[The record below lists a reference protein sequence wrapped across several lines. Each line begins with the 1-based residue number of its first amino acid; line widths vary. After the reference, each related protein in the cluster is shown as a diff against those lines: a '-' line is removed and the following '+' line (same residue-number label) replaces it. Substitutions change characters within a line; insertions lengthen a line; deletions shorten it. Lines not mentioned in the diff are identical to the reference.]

1 MALAWGLASLQ
12 ALFAT
17 ERGEALAEL
26 EARRKALDFY
36 AQKTLDMKLNQA
48 LERELK
54 RIRDAAEDPLLPD
67 DGLLLARAG
76 LQVLPRPIIY
86 RAGEE
91 KPATQL
97 YRRLVAGHTPD
108 SDDDEPGSPWARRLE
123 LFTAFRMALSKKD
136 TPKIE
141 RTFREILLL
150 KAMFK
155 LSAAREIPFTLAL
168 LEVFVENG
176 SPDQDLM
183 RAMLRDSLPAGPGR
197 EKIMGLQRALL
208 TSREKFTRPDFD
220 FLAGLIITLS
230 EKSNVEHSNFSSRAQ
245 VAPSPSPAEPWPSGA
260 PPMLVDSRWYVKD
273 IDGDPHGVAVD
284 LPLLLAA
291 VADGMKELGLLAPED
306 SVALEGKLDH
316 EQPAA
321 LMPVAVRLAKWDSA
335 LAAIARRYRLKTGL
349 VFTTGFSAMAILA
362 LIAVA
367 QRRKERFL
375 AMKSDFVA
383 AVSHEL
389 KTPLAS
395 ARLLAE
401 TLERKLSGSPEA
413 RDYPARMVRQIDSLT
428 FMVEN
433 ILSFN
438 RLDKGGWSLRKCA
451 VNLEETLSSMK
462 MELERHSPSPV
473 EVRLHGLEGLQVE
486 ADPEM
491 MTLLFMNLA
500 SNAVKHNTRSLAKID
515 VTARRERG
523 VVLLFSDNGPGMPE
537 DEWERV
543 FTEFYR
549 RPGAQGGAVQGSG
562 LGLAICRR
570 IMSEHG
576 GGIRIGASGPDGTV
590 FEITFA

>member
-1 MALAWGLASLQ
+1 MNRRNIPGLAALGLGLVALAWGLASLQ

-91 KPATQL
+91 KPATEL
-97 YRRLVAGHTPD
+97 YQSLLVGRT
-108 SDDDEPGSPWARRLE
+108 SGLDDEPGSPWARRLE
-123 LFTAFRMALSKKD
+123 LFSAFRVALSKRD

-168 LEVFVENG
+168 LEDFVENG

-220 FLAGLIITLS
+220 FLAGRIIALS
-230 EKSNVEHSNFSSRAQ
+230 EKSGVEHSNFSSQAQ
-245 VAPSPSPAEPWPSGA
+245 AAPTPSPAEPWPSGA

-306 SVALEGKLDH
+306 SVALEGRLDH

-383 AVSHEL
+383 AVS
-389 KTPLAS
+389 
-395 ARLLAE
+395 
-401 TLERKLSGSPEA
+401 
-413 RDYPARMVRQIDSLT
+413 
-428 FMVEN
+428 
-433 ILSFN
+433 
-438 RLDKGGWSLRKCA
+438 
-451 VNLEETLSSMK
+451 
-462 MELERHSPSPV
+462 
-473 EVRLHGLEGLQVE
+473 
-486 ADPEM
+486 
-491 MTLLFMNLA
+491 
-500 SNAVKHNTRSLAKID
+500 
-515 VTARRERG
+515 
-523 VVLLFSDNGPGMPE
+523 
-537 DEWERV
+537 
-543 FTEFYR
+543 
-549 RPGAQGGAVQGSG
+549 
-562 LGLAICRR
+562 
-570 IMSEHG
+570 
-576 GGIRIGASGPDGTV
+576 
-590 FEITFA
+590 